1 VAVPARCPFARVRP
15 RINGEPGVI
24 ERCAGPRGCVVTRLA
39 SGGERRCYVIGV
51 GYRLV
56 FGLVARVAIG
66 RRARVPSADMTT
78 RAGHLGMRSRERED
92 CLAVVEDRWDPR
104 RGVMAN
110 LTIRREAAGRV
121 IGIRG
126 LLEVSQVARD
136 AGRGE
141 SGVNSARMTTV
152 ARESDVRSRQRKRCL
167 RVIKRGPQPVR
178 CAVADRAVRWETC
191 RHMVWVGSALKVLV
205 VARVTR
211 SGCAGEGTAGVALRT
226 GQAHVSAGERE
237 FGLGVVIERG
247 RQPCG
252 SGVAL
257 LAGLGKASGHVVGI
271 RGLLEV
277 PYVAGG
283 TLRGRPSEP
292 ATGMTL
298 CARHRDVRSGERK
311 RSLRVIKVRT
321 APGCGVVTGLASLR
335 DPGSHMVGASGLLEV
350 RQVAAGAL
358 GGRPSEPAAGVALRA
373 C

>member
-1 VAVPARCPFARVRP
+1 
-15 RINGEPGVI
+15 
-24 ERCAGPRGCVVTRLA
+24 
-39 SGGERRCYVIGV
+39 
-51 GYRLV
+51 
-56 FGLVARVAIG
+56 
-66 RRARVPSADMTT
+66 
-78 RAGHLGMRSRERED
+78 MRSRERED

-104 RGVMAN
+104 RGVVAN

-141 SGVNSARMTTV
+141 SGVNSARMTTA

-178 CAVADRAVRWETC
+178 CAVADRAVRRESG
-191 RHMVWVGSALKVLV
+191 RNRVWVGSPLKVLV
-205 VARVTR
+205 VARVTC

-283 TLRGRPSEP
+283 TLRGCPREP

-311 RSLRVIKVRT
+311 RSLRVIKIRA
-321 APGCGVVTGLASLR
+321 APGCGVVTRLAGLGNSR
-335 DPGSHMVGASGLLEV
+335 GDMVGAGGLLEV
-350 RQVAAGAL
+350 RHVTAGAL
-358 GGRPSEPAAGVALRA
+358 RWCASELAAGMALRA